1 MLTLEQIRD
10 ASELRLKLRIR
21 AKNLEAVGRRQKAP
35 ERIPAI
41 DLRHAGVAIA
51 EQRDGVIVAGDEALP
66 VSGCLRSAG
75 IGTGFQCWLQEAGKS
90 RQDRR
95 DEGNQGDDPIRH
107 TMTPRRRH
115 GRGWSR
121 PTSACAARAA
131 SSAGRP
137 RSRWGTSRSEG
148 VRT

>member
-107 TMTPRRRH
+107 TITSF
-115 GRGWSR
+115 RGKDTTRGSGLQEKWRKEIKKCRKSES
-121 PTSACAARAA
+121 PTS
-131 SSAGRP
+131 
-137 RSRWGTSRSEG
+137 
-148 VRT
+148 